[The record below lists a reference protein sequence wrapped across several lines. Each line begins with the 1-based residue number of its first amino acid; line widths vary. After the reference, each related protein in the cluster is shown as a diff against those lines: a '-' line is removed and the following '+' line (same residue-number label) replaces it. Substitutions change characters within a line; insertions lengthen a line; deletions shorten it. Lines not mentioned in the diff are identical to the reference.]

1 MFIGTGFVNLLT
13 VTKTLTNFF
22 KIFSSLITTGTLEEK
37 IMGLQ
42 KFKLTIANTVISSE
56 NSSLDSMATDQL
68 LDLFELSS
76 SEKESGKSSSLSFG
90 GSHSSSAGG
99 KAPVSMKMMLDN
111 LPELWDIQQYENE
124 YDLNNF
130 LQSLQ
135 STN

>member
-1 MFIGTGFVNLLT
+1 MFR
-13 VTKTLTNFF
+13 
-22 KIFSSLITTGTLEEK
+22 LITTGTLEEK

-90 GSHSSSAGG
+90 GSHSSTSSGG
-99 KAPVSMKMMLDN
+99 KVPVSMKMMLDN